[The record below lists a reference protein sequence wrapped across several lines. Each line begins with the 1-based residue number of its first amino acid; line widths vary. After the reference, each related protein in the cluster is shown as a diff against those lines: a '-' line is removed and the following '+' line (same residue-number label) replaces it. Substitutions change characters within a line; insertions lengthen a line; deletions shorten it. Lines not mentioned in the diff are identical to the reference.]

1 MHFEKVLLHEAMS
14 DLTMRRERKDKK
26 KKSREKSKKKEI
38 WGELERRKVLT
49 LIVVY
54 YISTFIEVCTN
65 IAIY

>member
-1 MHFEKVLLHEAMS
+1 
-14 DLTMRRERKDKK
+14 MRRERKDKK